1 MAGRH
6 LALFDFDGTITHRDT
21 MFEFV
26 WHARG
31 RLRGLVGLVM
41 LSPTLIGYKL
51 GLVPNDRAKVALLG
65 WFFRG
70 ENRSVL
76 EAWGRTFADRIDA
89 GMRPGARDRLA
100 WHRAAGDDVVVVSA
114 SLDVWVAPWAE
125 RHGLRLLCTHAKFDA
140 DVFTGELEGPNCN
153 GAEKE
158 VRIRAA
164 LDLEA
169 YDRVYAY
176 GDSSG
181 DTEMLALADEMWFK
195 PFRELGAGP
204 G

>member
-31 RLRGLVGLVM
+31 RLWGLLGLSM
-41 LSPTLIGYKL
+41 LSPVLIGYAL
-51 GLVPNDRAKVALLG
+51 GLVPNHRAKVALLR

-70 ENRSVL
+70 EDRSAM
-76 EAWGRTFADRIDA
+76 ETWGRTFADRIDA
-89 GMRPGARDRLA
+89 GVRPAARERLA
-100 WHRAAGDDVVVVSA
+100 WHRAEGHEVVVVSA
-114 SLDVWVAPWAE
+114 SLDLWVAPWAE
-125 RHGLRLLCTHAKFDA
+125 RHGLRLLCTRARFDEG
-140 DVFTGELEGPNCN
+140 VFTGELDGPNCN

-158 VRIRAA
+158 TRIRAE
-164 LDLEA
+164 LDLHG

-181 DTEMLALADEMWFK
+181 DAEMLALADEMWFK
-195 PFRELGAGP
+195 PFRDTAP